1 MGIKEAKNQMVKLL
15 SVAPNKCMSW
25 DSIKDLLMSLGFP
38 KSTIYDAKNSLV
50 DERVIKEDKDI
61 KTGKK
66 ILILLKEPDDEFNL
80 DDFNEEN
87 FRAYYEH
94 KIREYFKYVLSNN
107 EECREFDVREF
118 LKHFPDAGE
127 LNDELVNH
135 PFRVRKVLTD
145 IFLEVYEFLYGES
158 LDIEFIHI
166 KNPLNCKISISKLS
180 SKYSGKLVEFRG
192 MIIQSSGVKPRIYKA
207 KYVCPVCGAMKHVKL
222 GFWDSPEKVGKSLSC
237 PSDSCSNNKGL
248 IYDENASHNVD
259 FQEIIIQEP
268 IQDTY
273 DGKQHSITVFY
284 DFYGAERAIYS
295 GYVKVVGVPIVKMTK
310 SSVGEVYIYAFN
322 IERDN
327 DIERKVRNIRERD
340 LELIKKMV
348 EGKDALKIISEYAF
362 REIKGYEIIKL
373 ALLLQMVGSI
383 ETKTLRGNI
392 NILLISDPGV
402 GKSTIM
408 RILKERFPFVK
419 YTNAIT
425 TSGPGLTGAVVREKT
440 EFGDS
445 WVLKLG
451 VLPKA
456 DMGIA
461 CIDELSRNKEIF
473 KYLLEV
479 MEQQRVS
486 ISKAGI
492 EADVLARCSI
502 LAACNPIYGRFDPEK
517 KVWEQINLPPEL
529 LDRFDLIFPIF
540 DVVDEK
546 KDADIVDFLVESIN
560 SEKEKY
566 EINGIELNDE
576 LLLKYILYA
585 KQLKPKISEGAK
597 KLIQKYYIEKRKES
611 KNKGVI
617 SISARQAGTIIR
629 LSVAHAKL
637 RLSEIVE
644 EEDVEVAISI
654 IEECLRRIA
663 YDPEVGAIDIARISG
678 IPKKEMN
685 EVSKVYDIIK
695 RLSDNGTKLVGYY
708 DILEEAKKLGLTE
721 KEVDEAINL
730 LKRRGD
736 IFDPRPGKYQII

>member
-1 MGIKEAKNQMVKLL
+1 MGIKEAKNQMIKLL
-15 SVAPNKCMSW
+15 SVAPNKNKGMSW
-25 DSIKDLLMSLGFP
+25 DSIKDLLMFSGFP

-50 DERVIKEDKDI
+50 DEEIIKEDKDK

-66 ILILLKEPDDEFNL
+66 ILILLKEPDEPNL
-80 DDFNEEN
+80 DDFNEER
-87 FRAYYEH
+87 FRMFYEH
-94 KIREYFKYVLSNN
+94 KIKEYFKHVLYD

-118 LKHFPDAGE
+118 IRHFPDAGE
-127 LNDELVNH
+127 LNDELIDH
-135 PFRVRKVLTD
+135 PIKVRKVLTD

-166 KNPLNCKISISKLS
+166 KNPLCCKISISKLS
-180 SKYSGKLVEFRG
+180 SKYAGKLVEFRG
-192 MIIQSSGVKPRIYKA
+192 MIIQSSEVKPRVYKA
-207 KYVCPVCGAMKHVKL
+207 RYACPICGATKYIKL
-222 GFWDSPEKVGKSLSC
+222 GFWDSPEKMGKSLSC
-237 PSDSCSNNKGL
+237 PKDSCKCNKGL
-248 IYDENASHNVD
+248 IHDENASHNVD
-259 FQEIIIQEP
+259 FQEITVQEP

-284 DFYGAERAIYS
+284 DFYGAEKAIYS
-295 GYVKVVGVPIVKMTK
+295 GYVKIVGVPIVKMTKK

-322 IERDN
+322 IEKDD
-327 DIERKVRNIRERD
+327 DIERKIRNIKDKD

-362 REIKGYEIIKL
+362 REIKEYEIIKL
-373 ALLLQMVGSI
+373 ALLLQMVGSM
-383 ETKTLRGNI
+383 ETETLRSSI

-408 RILKERFPFVK
+408 RVLKKRFIFVK
-419 YTNAIT
+419 YANAIT

-445 WVLKLG
+445 WILKLG

-456 DMGIA
+456 DVGIA

-502 LAACNPIYGRFDPEK
+502 LAACNPIHGRFDPEK
-517 KVWEQINLPPEL
+517 TVWEQINLPPEL

-546 KDADIVDFLVESIN
+546 MDADIVDFLVKSVN
-560 SEKEKY
+560 SQKKKY

-585 KQLKPKISEGAK
+585 KQLKPKISDEAK
-597 KLIQKYYIEKRKES
+597 RLIQRYYVEKRKES

-629 LSVAHAKL
+629 MSMAHAKL

-644 EEDVEVAISI
+644 EEDVKVAISI
-654 IEECLRRIA
+654 IEECLKRIA
-663 YDPEVGAIDIARISG
+663 YDPELETIDVSRISG
-678 IPKKEMN
+678 IPKRCEC

-695 RLSDNGTKLVGYY
+695 RLSDGTKLVGYY
-708 DILEEAKKLGLTE
+708 GILEEAKKLGLTE

-736 IFDPRPGKYQII
+736 ICDPRPGKYQII